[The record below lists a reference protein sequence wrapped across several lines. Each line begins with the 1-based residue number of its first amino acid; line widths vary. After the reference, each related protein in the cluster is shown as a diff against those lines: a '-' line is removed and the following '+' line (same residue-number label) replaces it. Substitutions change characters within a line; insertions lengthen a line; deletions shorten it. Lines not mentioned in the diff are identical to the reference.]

1 MIKRYSI
8 LAPTDVQKDI
18 CAKFAKESVVTSA
31 GYYSSKRNQH
41 NFNKVIKDI
50 YIGKCAEFS
59 VYNLFNMSGIYEVSE
74 PDVNIYD
81 TYNKS
86 FDCDIYMEDK
96 HIHVKSYY
104 PSSIEVSWVFDPK
117 DSLIHSPTRL
127 DVLALCDLNVD
138 GSGVLY
144 IMKALLAIPFYR
156 DPIID
161 RLKGKKK
168 CIYLNDVKNI

>member
-1 MIKRYSI
+1 MIRRYNISP
-8 LAPTDVQKDI
+8 PTDIQKDV
-18 CAKFAKESVVTSA
+18 CARFAKESVDTSA
-31 GYYSSKRNQH
+31 GYYSSHRNQH
-41 NFNKVIKDI
+41 DVSKVIRDI

-59 VYNLFNMSGIYEVSE
+59 VYNFFNTSGVYEVSE

-81 TYNKS
+81 TYSKS

-96 HIHVKSYY
+96 HVHVKSYY

-117 DSLIHSPTRL
+117 DSLISNPSKL
-127 DVLALCDLNVD
+127 DVLALCDLNTD

-144 IMKALLAIPFYR
+144 LMKGLLAIPFYR
-156 DPIID
+156 DPMLA

-168 CIYLNDVKNI
+168 CIYLNDIKNL